1 MIWKSTRIAKLGLSL
16 CLAILLGLAVVQP
29 AARAA
34 VVLDYFEVIPQAS
47 GVLLE
52 WATLA
57 EFNLDGFNIYVKEVT
72 EPSAEYQII
81 GTEAAQG
88 GVDRGYFYTF
98 DVGNL
103 AAGIA
108 YCFRIQEIVTD
119 GTAPEAFDR
128 CGYGIDVTPTPTL
141 PAVPISPL
149 PLTPIFESPLS
160 TPTSNPLPLS
170 TPLPPEPVAVPEPFS
185 IVLFGA
191 GVAAASLFVRRK
203 RRP

>member
-1 MIWKSTRIAKLGLSL
+1 MTWKSTRFAKLVLGP
-16 CLAILLGLAVVQP
+16 CLAILLGMAILKP
-29 AARAA
+29 AARGA
-34 VVLDYFEVIPQAS
+34 VVLDFFEVTPQAS
-47 GVLLE
+47 GVLLT
-52 WATLA
+52 WSTLA
-57 EFNLDGFNIYVKEVT
+57 EFNLEGFNINVKEAT
-72 EPSAEYQII
+72 APPTEYQII

-141 PAVPISPL
+141 PPAPISPL